1 MMPYISQFGF
11 LPLVILCI
19 YLLFENWSY
28 LRLLYLFL
36 ALILFTA
43 TSVIA
48 TLFFVDIVLIIFFV
62 IFFGFLFEYKIKK
75 IILTICVMLVTQ
87 LFWLLPFVGY
97 TISASNNLIG
107 SYTNRSIT
115 ASTIDLEKDMMTIS
129 NSAMFFT
136 RLLGTTDDPNTG
148 SYIFPFSTDYNQYDF
163 YKVIGY
169 IPLLFSVL
177 GLVFVIAKK
186 KFSLLPLWVVMLG
199 CLFLLKNQNSPFG
212 DVYIWLQ
219 NNIPIFKEVFR
230 WVSSKLL
237 QPYLITLILTAGI
250 GFLLFANFL
259 GSFLKGKWKYIPII
273 SLSVLVCGA
282 SLFYA

>member
-1 MMPYISQFGF
+1 
-11 LPLVILCI
+11 
-19 YLLFENWSY
+19 
-28 LRLLYLFL
+28 
-36 ALILFTA
+36 
-43 TSVIA
+43 
-48 TLFFVDIVLIIFFV
+48 
-62 IFFGFLFEYKIKK
+62 
-75 IILTICVMLVTQ
+75 
-87 LFWLLPFVGY
+87 
-97 TISASNNLIG
+97 
-107 SYTNRSIT
+107 
-115 ASTIDLEKDMMTIS
+115 
-129 NSAMFFT
+129 MFFT